1 MSTFQLDFERIWT
14 EIGAFEIQTKC
25 LLIKNPVT
33 FLLRHVA
40 LHFRRCRLAVV
51 GIGEALV
58 EVEDVSGVA
67 QVDAHLVPA

>member
-1 MSTFQLDFERIWT
+1 MSTFQLDFEQIWT
-14 EIGAFEIQTKC
+14 EIGVLEIQRKC
-25 LLIKNPVT
+25 LLFKNLFT
-33 FLLRHVA
+33 SLLRRTA